1 MGDAARTRLV
11 RTSLRRGA
19 WVLLLLFLAAC
30 AQPRSVPTAPVTTT
44 SSAVTAADDA
54 QQLAAIPP
62 EPPMPAYDATP
73 AERKCL
79 ALTVYYEARAES
91 LEGQQAVA
99 AVVLNRVR
107 DGKFPN
113 NICAVVHEGGGQR
126 SCQFSWYCDG
136 RSDKPRDGDAWRQAV
151 AVADAAIDGEITD
164 PTDGALYFHS
174 TGVKPKWRKKLTKTA
189 AIDNH
194 IFYR

>member
-1 MGDAARTRLV
+1 MGDAARTRLA
-11 RTSLRRGA
+11 RTSLRHCA

-30 AQPRSVPTAPVTTT
+30 AQPKSIPTAPATP
-44 SSAVTAADDA
+44 TADAEVADN

-62 EPPMPAYDATP
+62 EPLMPAYDATP
-73 AERKCL
+73 AERQCL
-79 ALTVYYEARAES
+79 ALAVYFESRAES
-91 LEGQQAVA
+91 IEGQQAVA

-107 DGKFPN
+107 SGKFPD
-113 NICAVVHEGGGQR
+113 NICAVVHEGNGER
-126 SCQFSWYCDG
+126 HRCQFSWYCDG
-136 RSDKPRDGDAWRQAV
+136 RSDKPRDGGAWDQAV
-151 AVADAAIDGEITD
+151 AVADSVIGGEVKD
-164 PTDGALYFHS
+164 PTAGALYFHS